1 MKSQT
6 YKDGTLYIDFSREG
20 GNNLNDKIAF
30 FKENQTRI
38 EVSYILYL
46 INKCRKELKKRN

>member
-1 MKSQT
+1 MKSQI

-20 GNNLNDKIAF
+20 GNLNDKIAF